1 MRNTDSTFT
10 DGTYKET
17 HGSVLSARHLKINS
31 DIGDIDIDDIAPTKI
46 FTCVTLLTL
55 KIRY

>member
-10 DGTYKET
+10 DWAYKET

-31 DIGDIDIDDIAPTKI
+31 DIGDIDIDDIALISLPVGQGNVPTCL
-46 FTCVTLLTL
+46 FA
-55 KIRY
+55 